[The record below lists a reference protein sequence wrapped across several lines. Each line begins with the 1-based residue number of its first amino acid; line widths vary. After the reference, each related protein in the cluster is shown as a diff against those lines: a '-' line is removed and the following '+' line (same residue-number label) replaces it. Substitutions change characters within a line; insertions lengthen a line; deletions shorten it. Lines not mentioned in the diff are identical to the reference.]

1 MRGTAA
7 CALVGRGPSREPHTA
22 LALMV
27 AALLGWEGTPGAMEP
42 AVRALAP
49 VLRGGETASR
59 VRAAA
64 TKVASRVGAH
74 WAGVLYT

>member
-22 LALMV
+22 LPLMV
-27 AALLGWEGTPGAMEP
+27 AALLGWEESPGALEP

-49 VLRGGETASR
+49 VLRGAESAAR
-59 VRAAA
+59 VRSAAS
-64 TKVASRVGAH
+64 KVASRVGAH

>member
-7 CALVGRGPSREPHTA
+7 CALVGRGPSREPHAA

-27 AALLGWEGTPGAMEP
+27 AAFLGWEGAPGAMEP
-42 AVRALAP
+42 AVRAMVP
-49 VLRGGETASR
+49 VLRGEESASR

-64 TKVASRVGAH
+64 SKVASRVGSH